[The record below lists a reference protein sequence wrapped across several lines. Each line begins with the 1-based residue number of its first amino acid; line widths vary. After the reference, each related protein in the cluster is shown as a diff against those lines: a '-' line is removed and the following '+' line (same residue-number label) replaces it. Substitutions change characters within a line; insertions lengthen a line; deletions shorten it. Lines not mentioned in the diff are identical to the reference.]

1 MAELDVCGQA
11 MLQKDKQFQEGLTQL
26 CLPFLISSLTYLK
39 FLFHEP
45 GSENCKQLTV
55 NKLTKNNKKISRN

>member
-1 MAELDVCGQA
+1 MAESDVCGQA

-26 CLPFLISSLTYLK
+26 CLLFLINSLTYLK

-45 GSENCKQLTV
+45 GSEN
-55 NKLTKNNKKISRN
+55 